1 MNEAILNLVNTIQ
14 HHAKLYYEGEPEI
27 TDEVFDQVV
36 EELRSL
42 DPENV
47 ILHTPGW
54 GYKPEGKRVKVR
66 HLKPL
71 YSIDTKIKDFEVAKS
86 MVGDEDL
93 IQPKYD
99 GASVTLYYRDSKLVH
114 AITRGDGI
122 EGYDVKNNI
131 NLKGYH
137 NAFEGDGELRCE
149 VCMRWEDWKLNYD
162 TEQNPSPRNLI
173 TGILGKLN
181 PEPWEVEIAH
191 VIVLDTNVEVGSAFN
206 PEGLKFAEVLDT
218 IENKLPSIDYPVDG
232 YVIKNIDGLFAFKP
246 MSEFAETTIQDII
259 WQKGN
264 TGKMT
269 PVLCIEPVKLSGA
282 TISRVT
288 GNSFRMVEALGTG
301 VGAKVRVFRS
311 GEVIP
316 CILDVTEPSTDF
328 RVPEGCTLKGAHM
341 FQDIEVDVN
350 EKLIEMMPRFVK
362 GLGWSLVTKFKELIG
377 ISDNFM
383 DFRIKLLNSAKSFTA
398 HEFKLLYDGLIAIEG
413 IEYKADFIYHLNLP
427 NIGYSAC
434 MKIVKGEK
442 LPKHSQES
450 WETYSAAVN
459 NLISEVEYFNNA
471 EMKDF
476 PEVQASKG
484 NVVITGKHEMK
495 RSEMEAMVAELGY
508 TNQGAVNK
516 DTNFLIIA
524 DVNSTSSKAKKAR
537 ELGVKLI
544 GSVGELNG

>member
-1 MNEAILNLVNTIQ
+1 MSEAVLSLVNTIQ

-27 TDEVFDQVV
+27 TDEVFDQMV

-86 MVGDEDL
+86 MIDEEDL

-131 NLKGYH
+131 NLKGYE
-137 NAFEGDGELRCE
+137 NAFVGDGELRCE
-149 VCMRWEDWKLNYD
+149 VCMSWEDWKSNYD
-162 TEQNPSPRNLI
+162 IEQNPSPRNLI

-191 VIVLDTNVEVGSAFN
+191 VIVLDTNIEIGSTFN
-206 PEGLKFAEVLDT
+206 PRGLKFAEVLDT

-232 YVIKNIDGLFAFKP
+232 YVIKNLDGLFAFKP
-246 MSEFAETTIQDII
+246 MSEFAETTIKDIV

-269 PVLCIEPVKLSGA
+269 PVLQIEPVKLSGA

-288 GNSFRMVEALGTG
+288 GNSFRMMEVLGTG

-316 CILDVTEPSTDF
+316 CILDVIEPSTDF
-328 RVPEGCTLKGAHM
+328 RVPEGCTHKGAHI
-341 FQDIEVDVN
+341 FQDINININ
-350 EKLIEMMPRFVK
+350 EKLIEMMPRLVK
-362 GLGWSLVTKFKELIG
+362 GLGWSLIDKFKEVVG
-377 ISDNFM
+377 ISENFM
-383 DFRIKLLNSAKSFTA
+383 EFRIKLLNSSRSFTA
-398 HEFKLLYDGLIAIEG
+398 HEFKLLYEGLIAIEN
-413 IEYKADFIYHLNLP
+413 IEFKVDFINLLNLP

-442 LPKHSQES
+442 LPVHSQES
-450 WETYSAAVN
+450 WDRYSYDVN
-459 NLISEVEYFNNA
+459 NLIAEVEYFNQI
-471 EMKDF
+471 EMDDF
-476 PEVQASKG
+476 PETQVSKG

-495 RSEMEAMVAELGY
+495 RSEMEALITELGY
-508 TNQGAVNK
+508 TNQGSVNK
-516 DTNFLIIA
+516 DTDFLIIT